1 MPISI
6 CRVPETTI
14 FLVNMYGAISL
25 AELRSNFARFAALAG
40 HLEEPL
46 YRVADLNDITTDY
59 STVMQLA
66 DLMVA
71 SLPGSC
77 TDRRITD
84 VFVSK
89 QVYPQLPFALMT
101 RHGKTVPLFHTE
113 KQALSAIYAITDA
126 QQSAQPQ
133 FV

>member
-1 MPISI
+1 MPMSI
-6 CRVPETTI
+6 CHVPETTI
-14 FLVNMYGAISL
+14 FRVSMYGAISL
-25 AELRSNFARFAALAG
+25 AELRSSFARFASLAS
-40 HLEEPL
+40 HLEAPL
-46 YRVADLNDITTDY
+46 YRVADLNHLTTDY

-66 DLMVA
+66 DLMVMP
-71 SLPGSC
+71 LPGSYA
-77 TDRRITD
+77 DRRITD

-113 KQALSAIYAITDA
+113 KQALSAIHAITDA
-126 QQSAQPQ
+126 EQSAQPQ